1 MCDFLSVTG
10 QIEDKIWPVALEKV
24 LDCLVADIA
33 DEKLLLISKSTE
45 MMERTERSKY
55 ERR

>member
-1 MCDFLSVTG
+1 MCDILSVTG
-10 QIEDKIWPVALEKV
+10 QIEDQIWPVALEKV
-24 LDCLVADIA
+24 LDCLVADIV

-45 MMERTERSKY
+45 RTERSKY